1 MANPIRRAKWLV
13 LIGVIA
19 TVLGIIL
26 FSQLGRIEDVA
37 SSLNDFL
44 LLRATVI
51 LSFGMT
57 LLGLVAASA
66 GGVIW
71 ARHARLRHLPVAA
84 LCVGFLGLVLS
95 RFVHM
100 SPEPTDAPGPHGPT
114 AIFILV
120 IPVTVV
126 IAVMLLLIG
135 AVRFLLSRRQHQGN

>member
-1 MANPIRRAKWLV
+1 MANPVRRAKWLV

-19 TVLGIIL
+19 TVPGIIL
-26 FSQLGRIEDVA
+26 FSQLGRIED
-37 SSLNDFL
+37 LNNFVL
-44 LLRATVI
+44 LQAAVT
-51 LSFGMT
+51 LSFAMM
-57 LLGLVAASA
+57 LLGLVAASV

-100 SPEPTDAPGPHGPT
+100 TPEPTDAPGPHGPT
-114 AIFILV
+114 AIFLLV

-135 AVRFLLSRRQHQGN
+135 AVRFLLSRRQH